1 MRDRLHGRM
10 PFNSNAQDLT
20 VTVFAL
26 WSAGMGVIVENW
38 ACVTLTQLCSGIM
51 LKWLHFTEA
60 ALSAQV

>member
-1 MRDRLHGRM
+1 M

-20 VTVFAL
+20 VTVF
-26 WSAGMGVIVENW
+26 AGMGVIVENW